1 LSLSVTGDQFDRTV
15 NTRRTKWQI
24 EIGGETR
31 NVIVAMKTSVPDIAS
46 TLTNA
51 VTTAGMARTMAFPAG
66 TDARVRLV
74 SIGAGPAVITAAENT
89 VRVMARAGAQVSRLG
104 GMARKDMARTA
115 EPTAVRATGTAEAD
129 PVMGAKD
136 MAVPGMAE
144 EVEMKSGAGGSA
156 PPMRFHLGLGTKRRS
171 AGASWTTSER
181 VGIAVVAPRVT
192 PVRMIASGKRYAI
205 VSLTIQW
212 SMPQMLK

>member
-1 LSLSVTGDQFDRTV
+1 
-15 NTRRTKWQI
+15 
-24 EIGGETR
+24 
-31 NVIVAMKTSVPDIAS
+31 MKTSVPDIAS

-51 VTTAGMARTMAFPAG
+51 GTKAGTARTMAFPAG

-74 SIGAGPAVITAAENT
+74 RIAAGTAVITAAENI
-89 VRVMARAGAQVSRLG
+89 VRVMAPAGATVSRLVAMG
-104 GMARKDMARTA
+104 RKDMARIA
-115 EPTAVRATGTAEAD
+115 EPTAVRATGSAEAD

-144 EVEMKSGAGGSA
+144 EGTEAKSGAGGSA
-156 PPMRFHLGLGTKRRS
+156 PPMRFHLGSGTKRRS

-181 VGIAVVAPRVT
+181 VGIAAAAPRVT

-205 VSLTIQW
+205 ASLMIQW
-212 SMPQMLK
+212 STPQMLK

>member
-1 LSLSVTGDQFDRTV
+1 
-15 NTRRTKWQI
+15 
-24 EIGGETR
+24 
-31 NVIVAMKTSVPDIAS
+31 MKSVPDMAS

-51 VTTAGMARTMAFPAG
+51 VTTAGMARTMTFPAG

-74 SIGAGPAVITAAENT
+74 SMGAGPAVITAAENI
-89 VRVMARAGAQVSRLG
+89 VRVMAPAGATVSRLG
-104 GMARKDMARTA
+104 AMGRKDMVTIA
-115 EPTAVRATGTAEAD
+115 EPTAVTATGAAEAA

-144 EVEMKSGAGGSA
+144 GVEVKSGAGGSA

-171 AGASWTTSER
+171 GGASWTISER
-181 VGIAVVAPRVT
+181 VGIAAAAPRVT

-205 VSLTIQW
+205 ASLTIQW
-212 SMPQMLK
+212 STLQMLK